1 MQINSADRPGEFPPA
16 GRFALGAAL
25 CSNIG
30 QTFFIGLFGAEFRAE
45 FGLTEATFGAWFGL
59 LTLTSG
65 LLMFWL
71 GALADWLALRR
82 AMLLGL
88 GVLATGALLV
98 GLASQAWML
107 LAGLFLVRLGG
118 QGLTGHLAVVAAARY
133 TLHRRGRAVAMAG
146 YGNIIGEAL
155 FPPLV
160 AVALGRA
167 DWQLV
172 WLFAAGTIVG
182 LAIPLLWRLARPLAG
197 PGPQPAETAAA
208 PAARMTRGELLRHP
222 VLPRVLSITL
232 VTPCVITAIFLHQG
246 TLAAQLGWSLGSVAG
261 GFVVYALSSA
271 LFTFAGGRLVDR
283 LGARALLGGSLL
295 PTGVG
300 ILGLSLLPPELS
312 LWLLFSGLGVSA
324 ALNSLIG
331 GSIWAE
337 LFGPAQ
343 LGMIRGVMVS
353 LMVLSTAVG
362 PPVLGLLLAA
372 EVSLL
377 AMGLGYLAWAVVVPM
392 VVMPGIPGRG
402 TGGR

>member
-1 MQINSADRPGEFPPA
+1 MQIDFPDRPGALPTA

-45 FGLTEATFGAWFGL
+45 FGLTEATLGAWFGL

-71 GALADWLALRR
+71 GAIADWLALRR
-82 AMLLGL
+82 AVVLALGL
-88 GVLATGALLV
+88 LAAGALLI
-98 GLASQAWML
+98 GLAEHTAVL

-133 TLHRRGRAVAMAG
+133 TLHRRGRAVAMAA

-160 AVALGRA
+160 AVALDRA
-167 DWQLV
+167 EWQVV
-172 WLFAAGTIVG
+172 WLFAAGALLGV
-182 LAIPLLWRLARPLAG
+182 AIPLLYRLARPLTG
-197 PGPQPAETAAA
+197 PGPQPADG
-208 PAARMTRGELLRHP
+208 PAAMIPGRMTRGELLTSPILR
-222 VLPRVLSITL
+222 RVLAITL

-246 TLAAQLGWSLGSVAG
+246 TLAGMLGWSKGAVAS
-261 GFVVYALSSA
+261 GFVVYALGSA
-271 LFTFAGGRLVDR
+271 LFAFTGGRLVDR
-283 LGARALLGGSLL
+283 LGARALLRVSLL

-300 ILGLSLLPPELS
+300 ILALSLLPPAVS
-312 LWLLFSGLGVSA
+312 LWLLFVGLGISA

-331 GSIWAE
+331 GTIWAE

-343 LGMIRGVMVS
+343 LGMIRGVTIS

-362 PPVLGLLLAA
+362 PPVLGLLLAS

-377 AMGLGYLAWAVVVPM
+377 AMGLGYLAWAVVVPV

-402 TGGR
+402 R